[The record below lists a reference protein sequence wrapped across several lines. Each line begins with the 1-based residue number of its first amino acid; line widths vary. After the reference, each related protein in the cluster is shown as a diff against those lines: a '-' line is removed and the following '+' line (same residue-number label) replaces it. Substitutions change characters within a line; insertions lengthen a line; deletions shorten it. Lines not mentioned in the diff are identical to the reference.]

1 MKKKKIERL
10 AAYGNGM
17 SSKGPGLESLYA
29 EISWEKSLN

>member
-1 MKKKKIERL
+1 ML

-29 EISWEKSLN
+29 EISGEKSLKVDGNEK